1 MMNCNIRNNKLVG
14 DNSIPGYN
22 EFIDFSN
29 KMDNDVETNN
39 EIKKRISSADKMF
52 VESYTD
58 LGNSGELARF
68 ANSVDMA
75 RTYDRNNELF
85 DIINENE
92 DVMKSKFIKL
102 LLTSNNDEANHIC
115 SSVKNSTQLY
125 VEKAKKNSLIKI
137 LIHFKLFIC
146 EKMKEK
152 QPNFNKYNLKEL
164 EHDMTRCVFL
174 NLYFM

>member
-1 MMNCNIRNNKLVG
+1 MMNCSIQNKLVG
-14 DNSIPGYN
+14 NNSIPGYK
-22 EFIDFSN
+22 EFMDFSN
-29 KMDNDVETNN
+29 KMNNDVVTNN
-39 EIKKRISSADKMF
+39 EIKERISSAEKMF
-52 VESYTD
+52 VESYTH

-75 RTYDRNNELF
+75 RTYDRDNELF
-85 DIINENE
+85 NIINENE

-102 LLTSNNDEANHIC
+102 LLISNNKEANHIC
-115 SSVKNSTQLY
+115 SSVKKSTQLY

-152 QPNFNKYNLKEL
+152 QPKFNRYDLKEL
-164 EHDMTRCVFL
+164 EHDMTRFIFL
-174 NLYFM
+174 NI